1 MNTSVTTGAFTMTAS
16 TTVQKID
23 KLPGPSWDSS
33 VFFPMIVITALQSDR
48 PGHHKCEYGGQ
59 IVSVNGGGMH
69 APGTAGFTL
78 FEVAISLVILA
89 FGVISIMA
97 LFPAGLKAQQMARFQ
112 LYAAAKAEEMVEQ
125 FNSSHFDNATAD
137 TEGTECWN
145 VASSYRSQTWDLD
158 ARVASHRYGIMPLPL
173 ELARRIDSDGD
184 EIQQLLSQGGFVYY
198 SQPTAS
204 TGTEEQGMAAT
215 PPNEAQ
221 KLIIGITGYAQ
232 QNALPIFPMKSW
244 PYQASFPSP
253 PIHYNHMRYGWMPA
267 EVKTGANYQVRYDH
281 PRSGSEN
288 VTQFWESARLPGVAI
303 PGTDPD
309 MQKIVDWPETGGPT
323 GVIHYGYMPYAN
335 GLQWDGGNAPTKL
348 GNEDGFGPTRESVI
362 RYVQSALWYCYRKSQ
377 VSGSQ
382 ITSSFWSDPH
392 ASGIPTF
399 EPLTDDS
406 KKWMQV
412 QSMRFLAHAATCLT
426 AWYPLN
432 SADTTKADSLSTGV
446 KIPSVILDGVPS
458 PEVTITNEL
467 IRYYHERCLKL
478 AMSFAASFPY
488 DWGVP
493 RPVERTISFDYPL
506 LQYDLFSPALSG
518 QLFGTGLTAKQWR
531 PLAPRP
537 IRNLGLSAIYPENL
551 DATGRTRLDST
562 MVRSVGSTLFG
573 DIDHYS
579 LAMPFEPSERC
590 REIVFWCVDWQSYQ
604 DFETLPS
611 APVDASRYPIA
622 GPRTDRNGAVRSF
635 NGRMSDVDFVD
646 PHLFCFR
653 NPEKNMLWMNNIPR
667 TADTGTDVT
676 AHQVLNSDN
685 ADQGPGLT
693 NRMVFAGQFG
703 ADRNYNKKV
712 DRGTVPPS
720 VRLRAIQVARFN
732 YYDPRIPCL
741 LR

>member
-1 MNTSVTTGAFTMTAS
+1 MTAI
-16 TTVQKID
+16 TTVLSD
-23 KLPGPSWDSS
+23 CPRRRLPEQDTRDVSARGGS
-33 VFFPMIVITALQSDR
+33 MRI
-48 PGHHKCEYGGQ
+48 PG
-59 IVSVNGGGMH
+59 M
-69 APGTAGFTL
+69 AGFTL

-89 FGVISIMA
+89 FGVVSIMT
-97 LFPAGLKAQQMARFQ
+97 LFPAGLRAQQLSRFQ

-125 FNSSHFDNATAD
+125 FNTAHFDNATAD

-145 VASSYRSQTWDLD
+145 AASSYRSQTWDLD
-158 ARVASHRYGIMPLPL
+158 ARVASHRYGMMPLPL

-184 EIQQLLSQGGFVYY
+184 EIQQILSQGGYVYY

-204 TGTEEQGMAAT
+204 TGTEEQGMAVA
-215 PPNEAQ
+215 PPTEAQ

-232 QNALPIFPMKSW
+232 QNAMPIFPMKNW

-253 PIHYNHMRYGWMPA
+253 PVHYNHMRYGWMPA

-288 VTQFWESARLPGVAI
+288 VTEFWESARLTGVAI

-309 MQKIVDWPETGGPT
+309 LQKIVDWPETGGPS
-323 GVIHYGYMPYAN
+323 GVVHYGYMPYAN
-335 GLQWDGGNAPTKL
+335 GLQWENGNNPTKL
-348 GNEDGFGPTRESVI
+348 GNDDGIGPTRDGAL
-362 RYVQSALWYCYRKSQ
+362 RYVQAALWYCQRKST
-377 VSGSQ
+377 VTGSR
-382 ITSSFWSDPH
+382 ITSAFWSDPH
-392 ASGIPTF
+392 TSGIPTF
-399 EPLTDDS
+399 EPGTDDD

-412 QSMRFLAHAATCLT
+412 QAMRFLAHAATCLT

-432 SADTTKADSLSTGV
+432 SADTSKAESLSTGV
-446 KIPSVILDGVPS
+446 KIPAVTIDGLS
-458 PEVTITNEL
+458 IPEFVITNEL

-488 DWGVP
+488 DWAVP
-493 RPVERTISFDYPL
+493 RRVERTISLDYPL
-506 LQYDLFSPALSG
+506 LQYDLFTPVLEG
-518 QLFGTGLTAKQWR
+518 PLFGAGKNAKQWR

-537 IRNLGLSAIYPENL
+537 IRHLGLSAIYPENL
-551 DATGRTRLDST
+551 DSTGKTRLDST

-579 LAMPFEPSERC
+579 LAMPFEPSQRC
-590 REIVFWCVDWQSYQ
+590 REIVFWCVDWQSYE

-622 GPRTDRNGAVRSF
+622 GPRTDAGGAMRDF

-653 NPEKNMLWMNNIPR
+653 NPEKNMLWMDDIPR
-667 TADTGTDVT
+667 TSATGTDVT
-676 AHQVLNSDN
+676 SHQVLNSDN
-685 ADQGPGLT
+685 ADQGPGLN
-693 NRMVFAGQFG
+693 NRKVFAGQFG
-703 ADRNYNKKV
+703 ADRNYNKKI
-712 DRGTVPPS
+712 DRGNVPPS
-720 VRLRAIQVARFN
+720 VRLRATQVARFN